1 MNEQLDKI
9 SGQFQF
15 NPKSPWWRTLNNK
28 VQQNQQA
35 VQVSTAGWMQVE
47 VTLCIHSHNQASI
60 EFLMFLLQ
68 AMMDDKSEPLNYY
81 AAYSEV
87 KKLVI

>member
-9 SGQFQF
+9 PGQFQF

-35 VQVSTAGWMQVE
+35 VQVSTVRWIQVE
-47 VTLCIHSHNQASI
+47 VTLCICSPDLDI
-60 EFLMFLLQ
+60 IDKFLISLLQ

-87 KKLVI
+87 

>member
-1 MNEQLDKI
+1 MNDQLDKI
-9 SGQFQF
+9 PGHFQF

-28 VQQNQQA
+28 VQQNQKA
-35 VQVSTAGWMQVE
+35 VQVSTARWKQDR
-47 VTLCIHSHNQASI
+47 VTLCIYSHDWVSI
-60 EFLMFLLQ
+60 EFLIFLLQ